1 MPVAAGNL
9 SGHTP
14 AVYLPVA
21 GAGIKKARDD
31 LPGLWST
38 DRSGTIDQ
46 EGGGVKDN
54 ATFSLSHPLY
64 TCGHRDQEKTQ
75 VPEGR
80 LGDWKWALN
89 CGGPLPLTVTSGLC
103 KMKATCERRSVP
115 GLRILSL
122 ASASWIT

>member
-54 ATFSLSHPLY
+54 ATFSLSHSLCICVD
-64 TCGHRDQEKTQ
+64 TEIGRKHRFQKEDSEI
-75 VPEGR
+75 GNG
-80 LGDWKWALN
+80 L
-89 CGGPLPLTVTSGLC
+89 LTVEAPCPSQSPQDHV
-103 KMKATCERRSVP
+103 R
-115 GLRILSL
+115 
-122 ASASWIT
+122 

>member
-38 DRSGTIDQ
+38 DHSGTIDQ
-46 EGGGVKDN
+46 EGGSVKDN
-54 ATFSLSHPLY
+54 ATFSFLHPLF
-64 TCGHRDQEKTQ
+64 TCEHGDQEKTQ
-75 VPEGR
+75 VPKEDSEIGNR
-80 LGDWKWALN
+80 L
-89 CGGPLPLTVTSGLC
+89 LTVETPCPSQSPQDH
-103 KMKATCERRSVP
+103 AR
-115 GLRILSL
+115 
-122 ASASWIT
+122 